1 MTETFF
7 IKRGDTSPAIRYL
20 LQPSG
25 VNLAGSTVRFQMRE
39 RGGAMTLNA
48 PAVVTIP
55 TGTPTVGYD
64 WQSDNTAEAGQFE
77 AEFEVTYADGTV
89 ETFPNNGF
97 LNVRIAEDVR

>member
-7 IKRGDTSPAIRYL
+7 IKRGDTSPAVRYL
-20 LQPSG
+20 LMPSG
-25 VNLAGSTVRFQMRE
+25 VNLVGSTVRFQMRH

-48 PAVVTIP
+48 PALVAIP

-64 WQSDNTAEAGQFE
+64 WQAEDTAEAGQFE
-77 AEFEVTYADGTV
+77 AEFEVTYADGAV

-97 LNVRIAEDVR
+97 LIVRIAEDVR